1 MRRSVALRTYGPA
14 NLFELASEADELV
27 SGGESGSLHIF
38 SVGSTGAVIGLPGD
52 TEVGNAFVAWVTAS
66 IPHSLEHR
74 HPGNAFAHLRS
85 TILKTEMIVA
95 VAGGRLLGPLPFLLE
110 NTAGRK
116 TRPLVFTLLTE
127 DNKGGPLFKRDEFT
141 IETQG
146 WIDLVDITGRVMD
159 IVAHSGIDEGRVT
172 VYSLD
177 ERSAVISIENE
188 MRLVR
193 DTADF
198 IDRLTRRDGEVE
210 RRTAGH
216 IGSALLGQS
225 LTVPLEAGRPALGT
239 WQQIL
244 LADLAEGGEK
254 RIMVDVIG
262 E

>member
-1 MRRSVALRTYGPA
+1 MRRSVSLRTYGPA
-14 NLFELASEADELV
+14 NLFELAPEVDELV
-27 SGGESGSLHIF
+27 SRTGASSLHIL
-38 SVGSTGAVIGLPGD
+38 SVGSTGAVIGLPGYR
-52 TEVGNAFVAWVTAS
+52 EVGESFVSWVMAAM
-66 IPHSLEHR
+66 PHSPEHR

-85 TILKTEMIVA
+85 TTLKTEMTVA
-95 VAGGRLLGPLPFLLE
+95 TADGRLLGPLPFLLE

-116 TRPLVFTLLTE
+116 TRPLVFSMLTE
-127 DNKGGPLFKRDEFT
+127 ENEGGLLFKRGEFT

-146 WIDLVDITGRVMD
+146 WIDMVDITGRVLD
-159 IVAHSGIDEGRVT
+159 FVAHSGIKEGRVT

-177 ERSAVISIENE
+177 ERSPVISIENE
-188 MRLVR
+188 MSLIL

-198 IDRLTRRDGEVE
+198 IDRLTRRDGQVE

-239 WQQIL
+239 WQQIM
-244 LADLAEGGEK
+244 LADLAESGEK